1 MDRVGEAFRLSD
13 RRSSSLAIPDVLV
26 PFLGASV
33 VRLLILLAIAG
44 ALGSL
49 ARYALGLLARQVA
62 GPQFPWGTWVVNLLG
77 CLFFGWVVARY
88 DRSLVSDETR
98 LILLVGFAG
107 AFTTFSTLAFD
118 TVALAREGRW
128 SAAIANMV
136 LQNLGGLV
144 AILVGL
150 RCGGIGPGRSV

>member
-1 MDRVGEAFRLSD
+1 M
-13 RRSSSLAIPDVLV
+13 
-26 PFLGASV
+26 
-33 VRLLILLAIAG
+33 RLLILLAIAG
-44 ALGSL
+44 AIGAL
-49 ARYALGLLARQVA
+49 ARYALGLLARLVA

-77 CLFFGWVVARY
+77 CLLFGWVVARH

-128 SAAIANMV
+128 SAAFANLV
-136 LQNLGGLV
+136 LQNLCGLAAILAGMRWGGL
-144 AILVGL
+144 
-150 RCGGIGPGRSV
+150 GPGRSV